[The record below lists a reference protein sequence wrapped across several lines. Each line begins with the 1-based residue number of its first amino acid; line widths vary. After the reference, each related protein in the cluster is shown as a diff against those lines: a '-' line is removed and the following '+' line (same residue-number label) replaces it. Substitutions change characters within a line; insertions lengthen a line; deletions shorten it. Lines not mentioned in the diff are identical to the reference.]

1 MNEQPMSVRMQ
12 RVADWLKANL
22 EGHITIAEA
31 AAIAVMSERNLLR
44 RFRAEIGISP
54 SEYLMNARLVR
65 AQEMLLQTGLPADSI
80 ARRCGLTD
88 GTRLSRLFRERIG
101 STPTEYRR
109 SAR

>member
-1 MNEQPMSVRMQ
+1 MSVRMQ